1 MVPRVSAPGTGL
13 GATERCYDIKGP
25 MGRAKSKCWR
35 ELVCVFCE
43 ILFGGNA
50 GLAGGRL
57 WHQAVAYLL
66 GVGTSHAEEE
76 RALWSSTLDKQ
87 GSQLLP

>member
-1 MVPRVSAPGTGL
+1 MRLVPRVSAPGTGL
-13 GATERCYDIKGP
+13 GATERCYDIKVP

-35 ELVCVFCE
+35 ELVFVFCE

-57 WHQAVAYLL
+57 WHQAVATQASGPLA
-66 GVGTSHAEEE
+66 VS
-76 RALWSSTLDKQ
+76 
-87 GSQLLP
+87 LPAMGWHITC